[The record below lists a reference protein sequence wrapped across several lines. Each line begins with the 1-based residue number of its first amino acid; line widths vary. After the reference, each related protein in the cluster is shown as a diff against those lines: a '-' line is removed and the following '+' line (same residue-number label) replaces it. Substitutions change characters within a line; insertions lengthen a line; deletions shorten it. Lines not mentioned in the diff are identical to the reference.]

1 MKIISKML
9 KMTAIFLV
17 VLGTQSCSND
27 DDNNIVDPGPQNI
40 VELAIAT
47 PELSSLVAALQA
59 ADGNLVSV
67 LSGPGPFTVLAPTN
81 EAFAAFLG
89 GTPLS
94 QVPSDVLSQILLNH
108 VIAGDVSSTDLLNL
122 GEGYT
127 STSATGAG
135 GRNISLYFNTSN
147 GVRFND
153 AGSVIPSGADIDATN
168 GTIHIIDGVLGLPSI
183 VDHAVANDN
192 FSTLVGALT
201 ATGLDG
207 AVAGLTQGTV
217 LAPINSAFEGLTLPT
232 GNALVQ
238 TLLNHVVGANVFAD
252 DLVAAGSGYTN
263 TLAETMGGENLSLYF
278 NTEDGVSFNGLSNVA
293 QADVVAT
300 NGVIHAVD
308 AVITLPTI
316 ATFATSNSALS
327 NLVAALQLADTGTPT
342 VPWINT
348 VSDASAGPFTVF
360 APTNGAFE
368 DLLLELDPSGNTALG
383 DLAPATVDAVL
394 LMHVVSGNVQ
404 SSGLPNGTVGT
415 LGGNIT
421 ADNTA
426 FTLTDPN
433 NRVSNIVTSLVDIQG
448 VNGVVHVIDKVILPA
463 QD

>member
-89 GTPLS
+89 GTPLD

-108 VIAGDVSSTDLLNL
+108 VIAGDVLSTDLLNA
-122 GEGYT
+122 GEGYA